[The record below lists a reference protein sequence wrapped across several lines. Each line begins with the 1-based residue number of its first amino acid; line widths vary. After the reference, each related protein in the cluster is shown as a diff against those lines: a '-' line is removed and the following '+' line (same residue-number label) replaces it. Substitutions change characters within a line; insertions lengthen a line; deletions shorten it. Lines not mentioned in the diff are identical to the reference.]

1 MKFSENW
8 LREWVNPEIDTAS
21 LVEQLT
27 MAGLEVDG
35 TEAAAK
41 VFTGVVVGEVL
52 SVEAHPDADKLRV
65 CQVSNGQETLQVV
78 CGAPNV
84 AAGQKVPFAQI
95 GAVLGKD
102 FTIKKAKLR
111 GVESNGMLC
120 AADEL
125 GLAEKSEGIMVLP
138 ETAPVGED
146 FRQFL
151 QLDDTLIEVDL
162 TPNRGDCLS
171 IAGLSREVAVLNKI
185 AVKDPEISA
194 VKPSIND
201 TFPVEL
207 INPEDC
213 PRYLGRVIRNVNI
226 AAKTP
231 GWMKERLRRS
241 GIRSIEPAV
250 DVTNYVMLELGQPM
264 HAFDLDV
271 LQGGIR
277 VRRADKGEKL
287 VLLDGREVEISVD
300 TLLIADHEKAV
311 ALAGV
316 MGGEHS
322 GVTAE
327 TRNLFLESAFFSPLA
342 IAGKARA
349 YGMHT
354 DASHRFERGVDYDL
368 PRKAM
373 ERASQLLLEIVGG
386 EAGPV
391 IEAEA
396 QLPAAPRV
404 TLRAERISRLLG
416 HEIPDLEVEDIL
428 SRLGLVL
435 LEKHQCSWVYQVP
448 TWRFDLSIEADLI
461 EEVAR
466 VYGYARLPRST
477 PKGGGRLAQATERNT
492 PLRRIKVRLNSYGY
506 QEVISYSFVNPEL
519 EEKLALA
526 GLDAIRLQ
534 NPISSD
540 MSVMRRNLWSGL
552 LQTLKHNQNRQQN
565 RVRIYESGLVFYR
578 QANEIQQNQKLG
590 GLIWGTFNSEQW
602 GSPIRSVDF
611 YDIKGDVENLLALTN
626 DTQAFSFEEAAHPA
640 LQSGQSARIMRGS
653 EEIGWL
659 GALNPQIQLDLD
671 IPGKVY
677 LFELDVAGLTPA
689 KLTRVQALSRFP
701 SVRRDLAILVDAG
714 LVYQDIEK
722 LLREQGGEFLTDII
736 LFDVYQGDRLP
747 RGKKSLAIGMS
758 FQHPERTLQDEEIN
772 SIINNCIKALEA
784 QFNAELR

>member
-8 LREWVNPEIDTAS
+8 LREWVNPEIDTAT

-35 TEAAAK
+35 TEAAANS
-41 VFTGVVVGEVL
+41 FSGVVVGEVL
-52 SVEAHPDADKLRV
+52 AVDAHPDADKLRV
-65 CQVSNGQETLQVV
+65 CQVTNGQETLQVV

-95 GAVLGKD
+95 GAVLGED

-120 AADEL
+120 AAEEL

-146 FRQFL
+146 FRRFL

-171 IAGLSREVAVLNKI
+171 IAGLARELGVLNKTAI
-185 AVKDPEISA
+185 KAPEINAVKST
-194 VKPSIND
+194 VKD

-207 INPEDC
+207 VNPEDC

-271 LQGGIR
+271 LKGGIK

-287 VLLDGREVEISVD
+287 VLLDGREVEVSTD

-311 ALAGV
+311 AIAGV
-316 MGGEHS
+316 MGEEHS
-322 GVTAE
+322 GVTSG
-327 TRNLFLESAFFSPLA
+327 TQNLFLESAFFSPLA

-354 DASHRFERGVDYDL
+354 DASHRFERGVDYQL
-368 PRKAM
+368 PHKAM

-386 EAGPV
+386 EAGPIV
-391 IEAEA
+391 EAEG
-396 QLPAAPRV
+396 QLPAESII
-404 TLRAERISRLLG
+404 TLRIDRINRLLG
-416 HEIPDLEVEDIL
+416 HDIPAQEVEDIL
-428 SRLGLVL
+428 ARLGLEL
-435 LEKHQCSWVYQVP
+435 LEKQNDGWVYQVP
-448 TWRFDLSIEADLI
+448 SWRFDLAIEADLI

-466 VYGYARLPRST
+466 IYGYANLPKSS
-477 PKGGGRLAQATERNT
+477 PKGGGSLAQASEQHV
-492 PLRRIKVRLNSYGY
+492 PLRLIKRSLNSYGY

-519 EEKLALA
+519 EEKLSA
-526 GLDAIRLQ
+526 GGMDAIKLQ

-565 RVRIYESGLVFYR
+565 RVRIFESGLVFYR
-578 QANEIQQNQKLG
+578 QANEIQQNLKLG
-590 GLIWGTFNSEQW
+590 GLIWGAFNTEQW
-602 GSPIRSVDF
+602 GRPVRSVDF
-611 YDIKGDVENLLALTN
+611 YDIKGDVENLLALSN
-626 DTQAFSFEEAAHPA
+626 DAQSFSFEEASHPA
-640 LQSGQSARIMRGS
+640 LQSGQTARVLR
-653 EEIGWL
+653 ENQEIGWL
-659 GALNPQIQLDLD
+659 GALNPQTQHSLD

-677 LFELDVAGLTPA
+677 LFELDVAALIPA
-689 KLTRVQALSRFP
+689 KLTRVEALSRFP
-701 SVRRDLAILVDAG
+701 SVRRDLAILVDEG
-714 LVYQDIEK
+714 LAYQDIES
-722 LLREQGGEFLTDII
+722 LLRKQGGEFLTDII
-736 LFDVYQGDRLP
+736 LFDVYQGDRLAS
-747 RGKKSLAIGMS
+747 GKKSLAIGMT
-758 FQHPERTLQDEEIN
+758 FQHPSRTLQDEEIN
-772 SIINNCIKALEA
+772 TIINSCIKALEA